1 MTAVESGQRA
11 LAMLREASDSGT
23 PYSVVLLDVMMPGMD
38 GFEVADK
45 MKADP
50 KLAGSVIL
58 MLSSAA
64 QSGDLQ
70 RAQDLGVARHLT
82 KPLSQSDLLDAVL
95 AVLGGPGEGA
105 APQATVQPERAPGA
119 PLKILLAEDNPVNQ
133 RLAVR
138 LLEKQG
144 HSVTVV
150 DDGRKAVDAV
160 AQTAYDVVLM
170 DIQMPEMDGIA
181 ATQAIREAETGTG
194 RHVPI
199 VAMTAHAMKG
209 DRERCLE
216 AGMDGYVAKPIRP
229 EDLYDAIDES
239 RSVEPEGVETGI
251 EPSGS
256 DDVVDRQVVRERF
269 EGDTELLREVVEIFL
284 EDCPK
289 LMADLSSA
297 ISRRE
302 AGGLERAAHAIKGSV
317 GNFAARAAFEAAYGL
332 ERMGRAGNLDG
343 AVEAHAELEREIE
356 RLCTV
361 LPEMAEEEIP

>member
-1 MTAVESGQRA
+1 M
-11 LAMLREASDSGT
+11 
-23 PYSVVLLDVMMPGMD
+23 
-38 GFEVADK
+38 
-45 MKADP
+45 
-50 KLAGSVIL
+50 
-58 MLSSAA
+58 
-64 QSGDLQ
+64 
-70 RAQDLGVARHLT
+70 
-82 KPLSQSDLLDAVL
+82 
-95 AVLGGPGEGA
+95 
-105 APQATVQPERAPGA
+105 
-119 PLKILLAEDNPVNQ
+119 
-133 RLAVR
+133 
-138 LLEKQG
+138 
-144 HSVTVV
+144 
-150 DDGRKAVDAV
+150 
-160 AQTAYDVVLM
+160 
-170 DIQMPEMDGIA
+170 
-181 ATQAIREAETGTG
+181 
-194 RHVPI
+194 
-199 VAMTAHAMKG
+199 
-209 DRERCLE
+209 
-216 AGMDGYVAKPIRP
+216 
-229 EDLYDAIDES
+229 
-239 RSVEPEGVETGI
+239 ETGI